1 LSSYQNV
8 AVALNQ
14 YVYIYDSLGKV
25 VHCLKEHHGA
35 RKLEFLPKHML
46 LASVGQCGLLCYQD
60 ISTGSTVAKIKSS
73 IGSYKSM
80 CQNQSNAMINLGH
93 TNGTIS
99 MWSPNNST
107 PVLKIS
113 CHRGSIQTITNDPTG
128 NIIVTTGF
136 DCQIKVWDIRTFKIL
151 HQYFSKS
158 LIKSSK
164 ISQNGLLALACGNH
178 VQIWK
183 DPFTKKQESPFMN
196 HKLSRGSLR
205 EVAFCPYEDF
215 LAIGHSDGV
224 ESMIVPGS
232 GEPNFDSYVSNP
244 FKRNSRKNYKIKN
257 QIEKLNPDTIGLNP
271 ETIREIEK
279 LTKIN
284 SKIKSNI
291 SASEQR
297 NSKLK
302 VNFIG

>member
-1 LSSYQNV
+1 
-8 AVALNQ
+8 
-14 YVYIYDSLGKV
+14 LGKV
-25 VHCLKEHHGA
+25 VHYLKEHYGVH
-35 RKLEFLPKHML
+35 KLEFLSKHML

-73 IGSYKSM
+73 IGSCKSM

-158 LIKSSK
+158 MIKNSK
-164 ISQNGLLALACGNH
+164 ISQNGLLALACGNY

-183 DPFTKKQESPFMN
+183 DSFIKRQELPFMN
-196 HKLSRGSLR
+196 HKLLRGSLW
-205 EVAFCPYEDF
+205 EMAFYPYEDF

-232 GEPNFDSYVSNP
+232 GESNFDSHIFNP
-244 FKRNSRKNYKIKN
+244 FKWNSCKKYQIKN

-271 ETIREIEK
+271 ETIGEIEK

-284 SKIKSNI
+284 SRIKSNI
-291 SASEQR
+291 SVSEQR
-297 NSKLK
+297 NSKQK
-302 VNFIG
+302 VNFSG